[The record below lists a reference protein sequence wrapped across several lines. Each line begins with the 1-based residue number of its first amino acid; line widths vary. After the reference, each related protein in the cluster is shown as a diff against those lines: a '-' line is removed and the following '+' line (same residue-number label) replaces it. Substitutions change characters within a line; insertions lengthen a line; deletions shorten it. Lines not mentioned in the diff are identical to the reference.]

1 MDCIV
6 YCFYDNYILLVLK
19 YRYFT
24 NITYG
29 YIKKSSYIKE
39 LIKEKQEQLERLMGG
54 ECFKGRKA
62 LLGELRVVL
71 SDFR

>member
-24 NITYG
+24 NTTYG

-39 LIKEKQEQLERLMGG
+39 LIKEKQEQQAY
-54 ECFKGRKA
+54 CI
-62 LLGELRVVL
+62 LRNQYKI
-71 SDFR
+71 DRIGM

>member
-24 NITYG
+24 NTTYG
-29 YIKKSSYIKE
+29 YFNKNSYIKE
-39 LIKEKQEQLERLMGG
+39 LIKEKQEQLAYCILRNQ
-54 ECFKGRKA
+54 FKIDRIGM
-62 LLGELRVVL
+62 
-71 SDFR
+71 

>member
-6 YCFYDNYILLVLK
+6 YSFYDNYILLVLK

-24 NITYG
+24 NTTYG

-39 LIKEKQEQLERLMGG
+39 LIKEIQEQLANCILRNQSKIDRLGI
-54 ECFKGRKA
+54 
-62 LLGELRVVL
+62 
-71 SDFR
+71 

>member
-24 NITYG
+24 NTTYG
-29 YIKKSSYIKE
+29 YFKKNSYIKE
-39 LIKEKQEQLERLMGG
+39 LVKEKQEQLAY
-54 ECFKGRKA
+54 CI
-62 LLGELRVVL
+62 LRNQ
-71 SDFR
+71 SKIDRIGM

>member
-29 YIKKSSYIKE
+29 YFKKNSYIKE
-39 LIKEKQEQLERLMGG
+39 LIKEKQEQLAY
-54 ECFKGRKA
+54 CI
-62 LLGELRVVL
+62 LRN
-71 SDFR
+71 